1 MAKLKITK
9 ASATVILWT
18 LVGLLW
24 EPVFIASWLLRIV
37 ARFLLS
43 ISYFGMLNGKM
54 GSDVFKSLFTWYD
67 TKI

>member
-18 LVGLLW
+18 IVGLLW
-24 EPVFIASWLLRIV
+24 APIFIASWLLRIV

-43 ISYFGMLNGKM
+43 ISYFGMLNDKM
-54 GSDVFKSLFTWYD
+54 GRDVFKSLFTWYD

>member
-24 EPVFIASWLLRIV
+24 APIFIASWLLRIV

-54 GSDVFKSLFTWYD
+54 RRDVFKSLFTWYD

>member
-9 ASATVILWT
+9 ASAAVILWT

-24 EPVFIASWLLRIV
+24 LPVFIASWLLRIV

-54 GSDVFKSLFTWYD
+54 GRDVFKSLLTWYD